1 MKRGPFTKQIPK
13 INYQLKLD
21 EIIKN
26 LNGKRPTVLLHS
38 CCGPCSSYVMEY
50 LEQYFA
56 ITVLYYN
63 PCIAPEE
70 EYEHRKAVQLDLISQ
85 MNAGGSDIHF
95 MDCDHEHESFLT
107 LTRGHETDREGGE
120 RCHMCYEQ
128 RLRRTAELARSGGF
142 DWFCS
147 TLTVSPYKN
156 AQWLNQLGLQL
167 QAEYDEPYL
176 VSDFKKRNGYKRSI
190 ELSYKYNLYRQD
202 FCGCEFS
209 WRNTNEEEK
218 EKEG

>member
-1 MKRGPFTKQIPK
+1 M
-13 INYQLKLD
+13 
-21 EIIKN
+21 
-26 LNGKRPTVLLHS
+26 LLHS

-50 LEQYFA
+50 LEQYFQ

-63 PCIAPEE
+63 PCIAPAE
-70 EYEHRKAVQLDLISQ
+70 EYEHRKAVQLDLIAK

-95 MDCDHEHESFLT
+95 MDCDHDHESYLQ
-107 LTRGHETDREGGE
+107 LVQGHEEDREGGE
-120 RCHMCYEQ
+120 RCHICYEQ
-128 RLRRTAELARSGGF
+128 RLRRTAELAKANGF

-167 QAEYDEPYL
+167 QEEYGEPYL

>member
-1 MKRGPFTKQIPK
+1 MRKGHKTKQIPK

-26 LNGKRPTVLLHS
+26 LNGTRPTVLLHS

-50 LEQYFA
+50 LEQHFA

-70 EYEHRKAVQLDLISQ
+70 EYEHRKSVQMELIAK

-95 MDCDHEHESFLT
+95 MDCDHDHESFEKLVA
-107 LTRGHETDREGGE
+107 GHEMDREGGE
-120 RCHMCYEQ
+120 RCHICYEQ
-128 RLRRTAELARSGGF
+128 RLRRTAELAKANQF

-167 QAEYDEPYL
+167 QEEYGIPYL

-202 FCGCEFS
+202 FCGCEYS
-209 WRNTNEEEK
+209 WRNTNEEKE